1 VLQFENLV
9 LCPANLIAGKNPMA
23 SVKEHYDS
31 LLASCYSWMCGGSDL
46 KLKENRAFFRDH
58 GIRPVLSAAA
68 VDLGSGAGFQTIPL
82 AEAGFEVTAIDVS
95 SKLLAQLNKAAGKL
109 PIRTVQADLLNFTEY
124 SPEKIELIVCMGDT
138 LTHLKVLADVKEL
151 IHRVYG
157 ALAQGGLLILGFRDM
172 TVELTQLDRFIP
184 VRSDSKRIFTCFL
197 EYEKTHVKVHD
208 IVYEKTDDQWK
219 MKNSYFRKL
228 RISSQWVRE
237 HLSKAGFQVEEVD
250 TANGMI
256 TIFARKVKQDA

>member
-1 VLQFENLV
+1 
-9 LCPANLIAGKNPMA
+9 MA

-58 GIRPVLSAAA
+58 GIRPALSAAA

-95 SKLLAQLNKAAGKL
+95 SELLAQLKQTAGKL

-197 EYEKTHVKVHD
+197 EYEKNHVKVHD

>member
-1 VLQFENLV
+1 
-9 LCPANLIAGKNPMA
+9 MA
-23 SVKEHYDS
+23 SVKEHYDN
-31 LLASCYSWMCGGSDL
+31 LLASCYSWLCGGSDL
-46 KLKENRAFFRDH
+46 KLKENRAFFQDH

-68 VDLGSGAGFQTIPL
+68 VDLGAGSGFQAIPL

-95 SKLLAQLNKAAGKL
+95 SKLLAQLNKTAGKL

-124 SPEKIELIVCMGDT
+124 SPENIELIVCMGDT
-138 LTHLKVLADVKEL
+138 LTHLNVLADVKEL
-151 IHRVYG
+151 IDRVYG

-197 EYEKTHVKVHD
+197 EYEKNHVKVHD
-208 IVYEKTDDQWK
+208 IIYEKTDDQWK
-219 MKNSYFRKL
+219 MKKSYFRKL
-228 RISSQWVRE
+228 RIASRWVRE
-237 HLSKAGFQVEEVD
+237 RLSIAGFQVEKVD

-256 TIFARKVKQDA
+256 TIFARKVNQNA